1 MSLPGKSTR
10 LTLLFYCSP
19 SLFDL
24 PGPPSIVSLIV
35 VRIVARVVVVV
46 GSPAAAI
53 VAKSPEREV
62 NMASRDSR
70 AACTLGERLEF
81 ARRAFNSSI
90 LESVS
95 VFTFVAD
102 SLISSSGVGVVILLD
117 VEATVVSVGSWFRE
131 AAVEEMIGVV
141 LVEQ

>member
-1 MSLPGKSTR
+1 MSVPGKSTR
-10 LTLLFYCSP
+10 LTLVFHCSP

-35 VRIVARVVVVV
+35 VMIVARVVVVVV

-62 NMASRDSR
+62 NIASRDSR

-102 SLISSSGVGVVILLD
+102 SLISSSGVGVV
-117 VEATVVSVGSWFRE
+117 EATVVSVGSWFRE
-131 AAVEEMIGVV
+131 AAVEEVIGVV

>member
-1 MSLPGKSTR
+1 MSLPGESTR

-81 ARRAFNSSI
+81 SRRAFNSSI

-102 SLISSSGVGVVILLD
+102 SLISSSGVGVV
-117 VEATVVSVGSWFRE
+117 EATVVSAGSWFRE
-131 AAVEEMIGVV
+131 AAVEEVIGVV